1 MKLYK
6 KIFLILAVGASTS
19 SCLDLDSQDQLSDGN
34 MWQSASDFEYFANTF
49 YGWTRDFKTVI
60 SDAPHSDWRSDL
72 MTSSSINVYSH
83 GNNSIETSDANY
95 TDAYKH
101 IRRTNLLLQKAE
113 GYSGSE
119 TIAQY
124 VAEAKFFRAYCY
136 FDLLQLYGD
145 AVITKSPL
153 DIDSPEL
160 NAKRNDRSEVV
171 DLIITDLQEAIPDLP
186 ETVSSEDDG
195 RLTKWAA
202 NAFLSRVALYEGT
215 WQKFRNNAERA
226 NSLLDI
232 AAKAAK
238 AVIDSKK
245 YQLFKS
251 AALGEFAYKYLFTL
265 ENVQSNPANLTKADN
280 KEYIFYRRHDETL
293 SPIGTNVTHGCL
305 KNVQYISRKFVNM
318 YLTQNGLPI
327 EQDVYVAG
335 TNEKGFKGYAT
346 MTSEFENRDNRMK
359 NSLLPNGTNYW
370 DNEAQSCRIDWKG
383 MSGEDAKNA
392 QACDVKSGSGYQN
405 QKWATERR
413 VEDNY
418 EGYDYPI
425 IRYAEVLLNYAEAV
439 FERDG
444 QISDEDLD
452 ISLNLTRQRV
462 NPDMPKLTN
471 DFVRQHGLDMQTEI
485 RRERTIELYNE
496 GFRIDDLK
504 RWKTAEVEMPKDI
517 LGVKYTGTEFESQWG
532 DVASMSKDADGCL
545 IMESGRTWATKNYLL
560 PIPADQ
566 IQLNPNLGQNPG
578 WE

>member
-1 MKLYK
+1 M
-6 KIFLILAVGASTS
+6 
-19 SCLDLDSQDQLSDGN
+19 
-34 MWQSASDFEYFANTF
+34 
-49 YGWTRDFKTVI
+49 
-60 SDAPHSDWRSDL
+60 
-72 MTSSSINVYSH
+72 
-83 GNNSIETSDANY
+83 
-95 TDAYKH
+95 
-101 IRRTNLLLQKAE
+101 QKAE
-113 GYSGSE
+113 GYSGSG

-145 AVITKSPL
+145 AVITKTPL

-160 NAKRNDRSEVV
+160 NVKRNDRGEVA
-171 DLIITDLQEAIPDLP
+171 DLIISDLQEAIPDLP

-202 NAFLSRVALYEGT
+202 YAFLSRVALYEGT
-215 WQKFRNNAERA
+215 WQKSRGNAERA
-226 NSLLDI
+226 GSLLDI

-245 YQLFKS
+245 YELFKP

-327 EQDVYVAG
+327 EQDAYAAG

-346 MTSEFENRDNRMK
+346 MTSEFDNRDNRMK
-359 NSLLPNGTNYW
+359 NCLLPNGTNYW
-370 DNEAQSCRIDWKG
+370 DNEAQSCRVDWKG
-383 MSGEDAKNA
+383 MSGEDAKHA
-392 QACDVKSGSGYQN
+392 QVCDVKSGSGYQN

-444 QISDEDLD
+444 KISDEDLN

-462 NPDMPKLTN
+462 NPNMPKLTN
-471 DFVRQHGLDMQTEI
+471 EFVRQHGLDMQTEI

-504 RWKTAEVEMPKDI
+504 RWKTAEVEMPKNI
-517 LGVKYTGTEFESQWG
+517 LGVKYTGTEFEAQWG
-532 DVASMSKDADGCL
+532 EVASMAKDADGCL
-545 IMESGRTWATKNYLL
+545 IMESGRTWPTRNYLL

-566 IQLNPNLGQNPG
+566 MQLNPNLGQNPG